1 MLLLATRAVQR
12 WTIPL
17 RSIVGTSG
25 PWDRKRPGDQDHDRS
40 GSRRRKIERLALH
53 NLQIATRRCLSRDT
67 DHRRLALR
75 DSLHCPCFSIQRAI
89 SYFRLHFPN
98 PPSLPNSA
106 IKKAKAMMSSYG
118 NGGRDAGPIQAI
130 RLHSFV
136 TEMIAILRVSNVTPS
151 YQPCSMS
158 DSSIV

>member
-1 MLLLATRAVQR
+1 
-12 WTIPL
+12 
-17 RSIVGTSG
+17 
-25 PWDRKRPGDQDHDRS
+25 
-40 GSRRRKIERLALH
+40 
-53 NLQIATRRCLSRDT
+53 
-67 DHRRLALR
+67 
-75 DSLHCPCFSIQRAI
+75 
-89 SYFRLHFPN
+89 
-98 PPSLPNSA
+98 
-106 IKKAKAMMSSYG
+106 MMSSYG